1 MNWLVLH
8 AFRRALILL
17 GLIIAAAL
25 SLGFAA
31 PANAASPK
39 EVISASFD
47 PATGVLTVNGDD
59 MNNIITISRDAAG
72 TILVNGKAV
81 AFKGRASTVANTGLI
96 QVFGRGGN
104 DTLAL
109 DEATGVLP
117 KANMS
122 GGAGNDTLT
131 GGSGTDVLAG

>member
-8 AFRRALILL
+8 ALRRAWILL
-17 GLIIAAAL
+17 GLIIVAAL
-25 SLGFAA
+25 SLGLAA
-31 PANAASPK
+31 PASAAGSK

-47 PATGVLTVNGDD
+47 PATGVLTVSGDD
-59 MNNIITISRDAAG
+59 LNNTITISRDAAG

-81 AFKGRASTVANTGLI
+81 ASKGRASTVANTGLI

-104 DTLAL
+104 DALAL
-109 DEATGVLP
+109 DEANGMLP

-122 GGAGNDTLT
+122 GGDGDDIMT
-131 GGSGTDVLAG
+131 GGSGTDMLSG